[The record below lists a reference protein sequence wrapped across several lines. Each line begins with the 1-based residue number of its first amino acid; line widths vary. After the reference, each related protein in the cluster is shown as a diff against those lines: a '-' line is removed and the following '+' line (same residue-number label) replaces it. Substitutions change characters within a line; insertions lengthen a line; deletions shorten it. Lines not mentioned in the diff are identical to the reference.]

1 MAIYWEI
8 IDHNES
14 IVLNFQLANY
24 IFFYQRVCNICLCIV
39 SWPFGVI
46 ESFENMIKD
55 TTALLRNTQIHVK
68 LSSVLKVEDYLCL
81 LRTLTV
87 EGKNRNK
94 DDTKEP
100 NTKAIISATR
110 D

>member
-1 MAIYWEI
+1 MFMY
-8 IDHNES
+8 
-14 IVLNFQLANY
+14 Y
-24 IFFYQRVCNICLCIV
+24 V

-55 TTALLRNTQIHVK
+55 TTRNIQMHVK

-87 EGKNRNK
+87 EGKNRNE
-94 DDTKEP
+94 DDAKEP